1 MKWYKLT
8 AAKFNKENEPGYSY
22 YLVKGTT
29 TVFKFSR
36 DWVFQQIVPSNRVN
50 YKIVPQSYLDNGI
63 LEIFYCTGNIINIP
77 VNRTY
82 SLYYSGILDV
92 LYINKK
98 KLEELTKNCNKKQ
111 TIVET
116 TLYNFIY

>member
-8 AAKFNKENEPGYSY
+8 AAKFSKENEPKYSY

-29 TVFKFSR
+29 IVFKFSR
-36 DWVFQQIVPSNRVN
+36 DWIFQQLVPTNRIN
-50 YKIVPQSYLDNGI
+50 YKIIPQSYLDNGI
-63 LEIFYCTGNIINIP
+63 LEVFYYTGNIINVP
-77 VNRTY
+77 VNRT
-82 SLYYSGILDV
+82 SSYYFGAYDI

-111 TIVET
+111 TIVDT
-116 TLYNFIY
+116 TLYNLIY